1 MRHFMIDNPS
11 AIWGKMN
18 VEERLLVSSFA
29 PVYVLNL
36 ARSAQRW
43 DDVKTSADQFG
54 IELRRIEAVEGK
66 LLKDDEL
73 GNFDV
78 AGFRHRHGKIAMPA
92 EIGCYFSHIK
102 ALEAIIAAPES
113 YAVIVEDDVRFTS
126 DFLSFILDAT
136 KVQGWDI
143 IKLINHRMAAYREFG
158 AVNSSYSIGR
168 CLHGP
173 LGSSAAYLVT
183 REGARKLLAAIK
195 PMSLPY
201 DVALERGWSGDY
213 ELFTTN
219 RPVVAFSDIA
229 ISTIAQGRGAYAKT
243 RLPAYKRMSTLVF
256 RGSDYIKRI
265 AYALR
270 SKRLRGEAK

>member
-1 MRHFMIDNPS
+1 MRHFMIDNAT
-11 AIWGKMN
+11 AIWGKMI
-18 VEERLLVSSFA
+18 VEERLLVRGFV

-66 LLKDDEL
+66 LLKDSEL
-73 GNFDV
+73 GNFDA

-126 DFLSFILDAT
+126 DFLPFVLDAT
-136 KVQGWDI
+136 KLQGWDI
-143 IKLINHRMAAYREFG
+143 IKLINHRIAAYREFG
-158 AVNSSYSIGR
+158 AVNARYTIGR

-173 LGSSAAYLVT
+173 LGSSAAYIVT
-183 REGARKLLAAIK
+183 KQGAKKLLAAIK

-213 ELFTTN
+213 ALFTTKL
-219 RPVVAFSDIA
+219 PVVEFSDIA
-229 ISTIAQGRGAYAKT
+229 ISTIAQGRDAYAKT
-243 RLPAYKRMSTLVF
+243 RLPAYKRMSTLIF
-256 RGSDYIKRI
+256 RATDYVKRI

-270 SKRLRGEAK
+270 SKRLSVEVK